1 MELHNQATALSE
13 FVAVIVWSVLRL
25 DTRDLRSFQTNTR
38 HQTALAERERVDI
51 LCKRGS
57 GQALRRSLVQY
68 DDARA
73 GSNRPAAA
81 FCQVLQRG
89 LRHEKQ
95 YVAEGLHARL

>member
-1 MELHNQATALSE
+1 MRE
-13 FVAVIVWSVLRL
+13 FQRLCANPKLRL

-51 LCKRGS
+51 LGKRGS

-81 FCQVLQRG
+81 FCQVLG